1 MKKLSECT
9 VLLVD
14 DTEENLDILVETL
27 ADDYEVS
34 VAMDGETA
42 LESVEEEVPDIILL
56 DIMMPEMNGYEVC
69 RRIKAD
75 KNTKDIPVIFLTAV
89 TDIDS
94 KAKGFELGAVDYI
107 TKPFEI
113 LEVKA
118 RVRMHLSLEL
128 TKYELAEKNE
138 SLQQKTFELQAA
150 VDELKAFSYTVS
162 HDLKSPLRAI
172 KAYGNIILEEHN
184 ETLDDDTNE
193 MLHNVD
199 NICSNMIIM
208 IEKLMEYSK
217 MTHLSITKEE
227 VNISEM
233 FTSAFEECISIC
245 PERFIKFEFETGMP
259 TVLADPVLLRQVI
272 YNIISNAIKFTRNK
286 EKASIIAGCKRGIGE
301 YIFYVKDNGVGIN
314 MEFSKKLFGIFQR
327 LHSSDEFEGNGI
339 GLATVRKIIQRH
351 GGKTWI
357 EGKVNEGTVVY
368 FTLPVKL
375 N

>member
-9 VLLVD
+9 VLIVD

-34 VAMDGETA
+34 AAIDGETA
-42 LESVEEEVPDIILL
+42 LESVEEEMPDIILL
-56 DIMMPEMNGYEVC
+56 DIMMPGMDGYEVC
-69 RRIKAD
+69 RRIKAN
-75 KNTKDIPVIFLTAV
+75 KKTKDIPVIFLTAV
-89 TDIDS
+89 TDIYS

-113 LEVKA
+113 LEVRA
-118 RVRMHLSLEL
+118 RVRTHLSLEL
-128 TKYELAEKNE
+128 TKYELSEKNE
-138 SLQQKTFELQAA
+138 SLQQKTLELQAA
-150 VDELKAFSYTVS
+150 VDELQAFSYTVS

-199 NICSNMIIM
+199 NICSNMITM
-208 IEKLMEYSK
+208 IEKLLEYSR
-217 MTHLSITKEE
+217 MTHLSITKKE

-233 FTSAFEECISIC
+233 FTSVFEECRSIC

-259 TVLADPVLLRQVI
+259 TVLADAVLLRQAI
-272 YNIISNAIKFTRNK
+272 YNIISNAIKFTGNK
-286 EKASIIAGCKRGIGE
+286 DEALIIAGCKRGMGE
-301 YIFYVKDNGVGIN
+301 YIFYVKDNGIGIN

-351 GGKTWI
+351 GGKVWI

-368 FTLPVKL
+368 LTLPVKL

>member
-9 VLLVD
+9 VLIVD

-34 VAMDGETA
+34 VAMDGENA

-56 DIMMPEMNGYEVC
+56 DIMMPGMDGYEVC
-69 RRIKAD
+69 RRIKAN
-75 KNTKDIPVIFLTAV
+75 KKTKDIPVIFLTAV

-118 RVRMHLSLEL
+118 RVRTHLSLEL

-138 SLQQKTFELQAA
+138 SLQQKTLELQTV

-172 KAYGNIILEEHN
+172 KTYCNIILEEHN
-184 ETLDDDTNE
+184 ENLDIDTNE
-193 MLHNVD
+193 TLHNIN

-208 IEKLMEYSK
+208 IEKLLEYSR
-217 MTHLSITKEE
+217 MAHLSINKEK

-233 FTSAFEECISIC
+233 FSLTFEEYSSIC
-245 PERFIKFEFETGMP
+245 PERFIRFEFETGMP
-259 TVLADPVLLRQVI
+259 IVLADPVLIRQAI

-286 EKASIIAGCKRGIGE
+286 EKALIIAGCKKGKGE

-351 GGKTWI
+351 GGRTCI
-357 EGKVNEGTVVY
+357 EGKVNEGAVVY
-368 FTLPVKL
+368 FTLPI
-375 N
+375 